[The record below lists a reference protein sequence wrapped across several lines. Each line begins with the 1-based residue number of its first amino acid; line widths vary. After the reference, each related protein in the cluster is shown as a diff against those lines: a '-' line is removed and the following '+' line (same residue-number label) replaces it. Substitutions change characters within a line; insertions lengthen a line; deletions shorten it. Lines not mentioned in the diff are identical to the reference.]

1 MRLLR
6 GYLLII
12 LVLVLLLRRR
22 LLSNGHLR
30 NVFELGSKR
39 RRQLWLHDNLI
50 WHGRQFRLKC
60 LEHDRYIELQR
71 LQLLHLHL
79 PPFQILKRI
88 VLLLLITIQIIVLV
102 IMLSDDIKLPQVVD
116 ERSLDVRQLFV
127 LLDLL
132 IGLEEEIGP

>member
-12 LVLVLLLRRR
+12 LVLVLFLRRR
-22 LLSNGHLR
+22 LLSDGHLR
-30 NVFELGSKR
+30 NIFELRSKR

-50 WHGRQFRLKC
+50 RHGRQFRLKC
-60 LEHDRYIELQR
+60 LEHDWYIELQR

-88 VLLLLITIQIIVLV
+88 VLLLLVTIQIIILV
-102 IMLSDDIKLPQVVD
+102 IMLRDDIKLPQVVD
-116 ERSLDVRQLFV
+116 EWSLDIRQFFV

-132 IGLEEEIGP
+132 ICLEEEIGP